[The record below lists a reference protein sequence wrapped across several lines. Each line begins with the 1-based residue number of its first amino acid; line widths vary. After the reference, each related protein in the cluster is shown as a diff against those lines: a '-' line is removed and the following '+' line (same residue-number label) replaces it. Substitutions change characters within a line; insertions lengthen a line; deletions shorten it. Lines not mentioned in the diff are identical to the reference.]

1 MDSRHR
7 IAFVIPTKDRRED
20 LGKLLASFS
29 AQTRRPDLVIVV
41 DGGDD
46 VIKDVCEAHSD
57 LKIEYL
63 RVTPPGF
70 TKQKNAGTGVVPADI
85 DLVGYLDD
93 DIVLEPEAIE
103 RMLEFW
109 ETTDE
114 QTGGAEFHIT
124 NIDFKPAS
132 FPTRLFGT
140 NNGVGGAILPS
151 GFNVVLDPVVKT
163 TEVAWLSGGATVW
176 RKAVVDEVAHD
187 EWFAGYGHMDDIDY
201 SVSVTKRGWKM
212 FIVADARLAH
222 YERPIALE
230 KEYPFGIYDTVN
242 RYYLVSK
249 HPDRFSKGRYY
260 WATVGKV
267 IGRLVLAVLRRN
279 RASWAR
285 ASGYLVGLSRVLRG
299 RLRVDDAQ
307 IK

>member
-1 MDSRHR
+1 MDQQHR

-46 VIKDVCEAHSD
+46 VVKDVCEACSD
-57 LKIEYL
+57 LTIEYL

-70 TKQKNAGTGVVPADI
+70 TKQKNAGTSAVPADI

-103 RMLEFW
+103 RMLAFW
-109 ETTDE
+109 ETADE
-114 QTGGAEFHIT
+114 RTGGAGFHIT
-124 NIDFKPAS
+124 NICFNPAS
-132 FPTRLFGT
+132 FSTRLFGT
-140 NNGVGGAILPS
+140 NNGDGGAILPS
-151 GFNVVLDPVVKT
+151 GFNVVLTPVVKT

-176 RKAVVDEVAHD
+176 RKAVVDDVTHD

-201 SVSVTKRGWKM
+201 SVSVAKHGWKM
-212 FIVADARLAH
+212 FIVADAKLAH

-230 KEYPFGIYDTVN
+230 KEYLFGVYDTVN
-242 RYYLVSK
+242 RFYLVK
-249 HPDRFSKGRYY
+249 KYPERFSVARWY
-260 WATVGKV
+260 WATLGKLL
-267 IGRLVLAVLRRN
+267 GRCVA
-279 RASWAR
+279 
-285 ASGYLVGLSRVLRG
+285 GLRG
-299 RLRVDDAQ
+299 DEAGKQRGRGYWDGLRKVMKGDLSLTQ
-307 IK
+307 TTMK